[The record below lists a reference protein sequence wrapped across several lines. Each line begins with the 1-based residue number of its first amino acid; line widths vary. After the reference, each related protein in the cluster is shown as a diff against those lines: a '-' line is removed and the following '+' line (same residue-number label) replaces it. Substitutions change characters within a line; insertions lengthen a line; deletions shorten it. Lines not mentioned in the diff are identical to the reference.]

1 VSNITPGRR
10 PAASRAAALLLALGT
25 AACGGVRPYYDIN
38 ARADPIRSV
47 AVLPFPDQGL
57 TQVDYRDIDTH
68 LSTRLGLR
76 LKDMRVMPAPQGV
89 SRVREAGDWEAWRT
103 YQAGP
108 LSVGALDTALV
119 VEVGAALG
127 TDVFMTGEL
136 LDIFR
141 QDGEQLTG
149 RGAAQFGAPAPGES
163 RVEVQLYLF
172 DCDSGRLIWRH
183 SGTGKLVSS
192 SRDPAPPIADTVAK
206 AIDELLK
213 DLFGDRD

>member
-1 VSNITPGRR
+1 MSNVTLRR
-10 PAASRAAALLLALGT
+10 RLPTSRGVLLLLAVAVGP
-25 AACGGVRPYYDIN
+25 CGGGGAYYDIN
-38 ARADPIRSV
+38 ARTAPIQSV
-47 AVLPFPDQGL
+47 AVLPFPNQGL
-57 TQVDYRDIDTH
+57 TQIDYRDIDTH
-68 LSTRLGLR
+68 LSTALGLR
-76 LKDMRVMPAPQGV
+76 LADMRVMPSHRAA

-119 VEVGAALG
+119 RQIGTTLG

-141 QDGEQLTG
+141 QDGERLTG
-149 RGAAQFGAPAPGES
+149 RGGAGFGAPAPGET

-183 SGTGKLVSS
+183 AGKGKLVSS
-192 SRDPAPPIADTVAK
+192 SRDPAPPIADTVAR
-206 AIDELLK
+206 AIDELLEH
-213 DLFGDRD
+213 LLGGDI

>member
-1 VSNITPGRR
+1 M
-10 PAASRAAALLLALGT
+10 SRNPLLLL
-25 AACGGVRPYYDIN
+25 V
-38 ARADPIRSV
+38 
-47 AVLPFPDQGL
+47 VLPFPDQGL

-68 LSTRLGLR
+68 LSTKLGLR
-76 LKDMRVMPAPQGV
+76 LSDRRVMPAPQGV

-108 LSVGALDTALV
+108 LSVGALDTTLV
-119 VEVGAALG
+119 MQVGAALG

-141 QDGEQLTG
+141 KDGEQLTG
-149 RGAAQFGAPAPGES
+149 RGAAQFGRPGPGET
-163 RVEVQLYLF
+163 RVEIQLYLF

-183 SGTGKLVSS
+183 IGKGKLVSS

-206 AIDELLK
+206 AIDGLLE
-213 DLFGDRD
+213 DLLGENG